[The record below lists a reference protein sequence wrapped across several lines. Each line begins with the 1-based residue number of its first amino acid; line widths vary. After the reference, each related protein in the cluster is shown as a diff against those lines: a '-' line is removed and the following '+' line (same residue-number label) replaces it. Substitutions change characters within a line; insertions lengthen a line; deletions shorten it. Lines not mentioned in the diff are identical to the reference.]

1 IRIMKLKSRIKSSE
15 PEDARE
21 EFHKDERRHARQEK
35 INKWSSRLFVL
46 IAIAILVFALY
57 AYFIDKPDTIN
68 GEFTVQPK

>member
-1 IRIMKLKSRIKSSE
+1 MHEKNFIKMKDDMPGKKRSTNG
-15 PEDARE
+15 PP
-21 EFHKDERRHARQEK
+21 
-35 INKWSSRLFVL
+35 RLFVL